1 MRRIPALAL
10 ALPMLACSSGVAPK
24 ATERG
29 PLPEMTPS
37 VALGVPGGP
46 DGLDFAPLAAGDEL
60 RLKTFGQGG
69 THVIL
74 AVRTFGFGNR
84 AFVGFTLVNLNTG
97 GTIEAPPPVR
107 PQLFAC
113 EDDGTC
119 VLVPVTV
126 MTGGLFGPTD
136 DTAEGAP
143 VEISVS
149 AYTDAGV
156 EGSDQRDV
164 VLSRADL

>member
-1 MRRIPALAL
+1 M
-10 ALPMLACSSGVAPK
+10 
-24 ATERG
+24 
-29 PLPEMTPS
+29 
-37 VALGVPGGP
+37 
-46 DGLDFAPLAAGDEL
+46 
-60 RLKTFGQGG
+60 
-69 THVIL
+69 
-74 AVRTFGFGNR
+74 
-84 AFVGFTLVNLNTG
+84 NLNTG